1 MELKQE
7 HHYDI
12 NPLLEI
18 ASIKRSTFYYQKS
31 LLSKEDKYDEAK
43 KLIVSTY
50 HQHKGRYG
58 YRRITFVL
66 RNQHSLR
73 INHKTVQKLMK
84 ELNLASKIRSKR
96 YQSYKGEVGTT
107 TPNLLLDKVVDEQ
120 NNKTTYVRNFQTL
133 TPNEKWTTDV
143 TEFKVCG
150 VKMYLSPLL
159 DMYDHCVISYQVSKT
174 PNLHLVTDMIEEALQ
189 TNQINDLILHS
200 DQGWQYQHRKYQ
212 QILSSHEIKQS
223 MSRKGNCL
231 DNSIIENFFSHLKS
245 EFYYL
250 EEFISIDDFI
260 KKLDNYINYYNNER
274 LSLKLKGL
282 TPIQYR
288 NQSLHCNFL

>member
-7 HHYDI
+7 HDYDI
-12 NPLLEI
+12 NPLLKI
-18 ASIKRSTFYYQKS
+18 ANIKRSTFYYQKS
-31 LLSKEDKYDEAK
+31 LLSKEDKYYEVK
-43 KLIVSTY
+43 KLIVSIY

-58 YRRITFVL
+58 YRRIKLVL
-66 RNQHSLR
+66 NNQNELR

-84 ELNLASKIRSKR
+84 ELNLASKIRIKR
-96 YQSYKGEVGTT
+96 YQSYKGELGATR
-107 TPNLLLDKVVDEQ
+107 PNLLLDKVVDEQ
-120 NNKTTYVRNFQTL
+120 NNKTTYVRNFQTI

-150 VKMYLSPLL
+150 IKMYLSPLL
-159 DMYDHCVISYQVSKT
+159 DMYDHSVISYQVSKT
-174 PNLHLVTDMIEEALQ
+174 PNIHLVTNMIEEALQ
-189 TNQINDLILHS
+189 THPVHDLVVHS

-212 QILSSHEIKQS
+212 EILSSYGAKQS

-231 DNSIIENFFSHLKS
+231 DNSIIENFFGHLKS

-250 EEFISIDDFI
+250 EEFSSIENFI
-260 KKLDNYINYYNNER
+260 EKLDDYINYYNHER

-288 NQSLHCNFL
+288 NQSLNCSFI